1 MAIMRN
7 FKILIFVLSLFL
19 VQWVSAQAGGFD
31 KSFNGNSYHS
41 LSIGKSFE
49 RTQHMTRQA
58 DGKIIVVGYLSVGQ
72 TRNAFVARYMSDGA
86 EDLSFGD
93 GGKFIFYNFPSTFYS
108 VVVQKDGKLV
118 ISGVATQGNQNNFLV
133 ARLESNGNLDKSFAG
148 KGYLTQPVGDLGAA
162 LAYRVVVAS
171 DGKIVVGGYAWVNG
185 QHYNFAM
192 IRLKPEGTLDADFG
206 TGGISLTDIGSGT
219 ADFANDMILL
229 TNGGILMVGS
239 TRQVTPA
246 VLNYDFAMARFN
258 SYGRLD
264 NTFSSDGK
272 VTTDFAGQDDAAY
285 SVLVLSN
292 GGIIVGG
299 YATEAGISKFALA
312 KYSNSGILDISFD
325 KDGKVMTTVNGE
337 SSSPYDMNIQSDD
350 KIVLAGNTLSGKF
363 CTVRY
368 SAYGVP
374 DNSYGKAGIN
384 IQDLGGGTG
393 GLRGVV
399 ILSDRKALVCG

>member
-1 MAIMRN
+1 
-7 FKILIFVLSLFL
+7 
-19 VQWVSAQAGGFD
+19 
-31 KSFNGNSYHS
+31 
-41 LSIGKSFE
+41 
-49 RTQHMTRQA
+49 
-58 DGKIIVVGYLSVGQ
+58 
-72 TRNAFVARYMSDGA
+72 
-86 EDLSFGD
+86 
-93 GGKFIFYNFPSTFYS
+93 
-108 VVVQKDGKLV
+108 
-118 ISGVATQGNQNNFLV
+118 
-133 ARLESNGNLDKSFAG
+133 
-148 KGYLTQPVGDLGAA
+148 
-162 LAYRVVVAS
+162 
-171 DGKIVVGGYAWVNG
+171 VNG

-192 IRLKPEGTLDADFG
+192 IRLKPDGTLDADFG
-206 TGGISLTDIGSGT
+206 TAGISLTDIGSGT
-219 ADFANDMILL
+219 ADFANDIILL

-337 SSSPYDMNIQSDD
+337 SSSPYDMNI
-350 KIVLAGNTLSGKF
+350 
-363 CTVRY
+363 
-368 SAYGVP
+368 
-374 DNSYGKAGIN
+374 
-384 IQDLGGGTG
+384 
-393 GLRGVV
+393 
-399 ILSDRKALVCG
+399 

>member
-1 MAIMRN
+1 MRN

-19 VQWVSAQAGGFD
+19 IQWVSAQDGGFD

-93 GGKFIFYNFPSTFYS
+93 GGKVIFYNFPSTFYS

-118 ISGVATQGNQNNFLV
+118 ISGVATQSNQNNFLV

-162 LAYRVVVAS
+162 LAYRVVVGS

-192 IRLKPEGTLDADFG
+192 IRLKA
-206 TGGISLTDIGSGT
+206 
-219 ADFANDMILL
+219 
-229 TNGGILMVGS
+229 
-239 TRQVTPA
+239 
-246 VLNYDFAMARFN
+246 
-258 SYGRLD
+258 
-264 NTFSSDGK
+264 
-272 VTTDFAGQDDAAY
+272 
-285 SVLVLSN
+285 
-292 GGIIVGG
+292 
-299 YATEAGISKFALA
+299 
-312 KYSNSGILDISFD
+312 
-325 KDGKVMTTVNGE
+325 
-337 SSSPYDMNIQSDD
+337 
-350 KIVLAGNTLSGKF
+350 
-363 CTVRY
+363 
-368 SAYGVP
+368 
-374 DNSYGKAGIN
+374 
-384 IQDLGGGTG
+384 
-393 GLRGVV
+393 
-399 ILSDRKALVCG
+399 